1 MMSWTSDKLLNWS
14 VECLTKAGVNS
25 PRLEAEILLA
35 KAIHGRR
42 QDVYLEPNRVVN
54 LQELYDQQSFV
65 TRRMAREP
73 ISYIIGCR
81 EFWSLDFKVTSEVL
95 VPRPETEVLL
105 EQLVALHNNRAG
117 KEPVHILDIGT
128 GSGNIAVVA
137 AKEIPDSRVTAIDI
151 SPAALAIAEENSR
164 IHQVAD
170 QIQFIHGDL
179 FESVTGPFDYILSNP
194 PYIALRE
201 LEMLMPDVRDYE
213 PRTALNGGQ
222 DGLDYYKRIIP
233 GAWDHLKDN
242 GALIMEIGM
251 DQAMDIRYIIES
263 FGKYEEPKV
272 IRDYSGRDRVLI
284 IHKRTHG

>member
-35 KAIHGRR
+35 KAIRGRR
-42 QDVYLEPNRVVN
+42 QDVYLEPDRVVN
-54 LQELYDQQSFV
+54 LQELCDQQSFV
-65 TRRMAREP
+65 KRRMAREP

-105 EQLVALHNNRAG
+105 EQLVAIHNNRSG
-117 KEPVHILDIGT
+117 KGSVRILDIGT
-128 GSGNIAVVA
+128 GSGNIAIVA
-137 AKEIPDSRVTAIDI
+137 AKEIPDCRVTAIDI
-151 SPAALAIAEENSR
+151 SPAALEIAEENSR
-164 IHQVAD
+164 IHQVAE
-170 QIQFIHGDL
+170 QIRFIHGDL
-179 FESVTGPFDYILSNP
+179 FEKVAGPFDYILSNP

-233 GAWDHLKDN
+233 GAWDRLKDN
-242 GALIMEIGM
+242 GVLIMEIGM
-251 DQAMDIRYIIES
+251 DQAMDVRYIIES

-284 IHKRTHG
+284 THKRTHG